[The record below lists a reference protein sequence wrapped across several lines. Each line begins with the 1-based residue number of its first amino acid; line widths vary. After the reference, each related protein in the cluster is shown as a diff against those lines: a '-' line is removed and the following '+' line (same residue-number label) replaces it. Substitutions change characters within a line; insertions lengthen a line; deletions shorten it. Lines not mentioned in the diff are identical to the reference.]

1 MNIKAF
7 ITEYQFI
14 LIFTFSHIL
23 RSKYKTVLTL
33 KQLEC
38 YSFYRNQKYIFIR
51 SDSLSLSIKMRR
63 F

>member
-33 KQLEC
+33 KLT
-38 YSFYRNQKYIFIR
+38 
-51 SDSLSLSIKMRR
+51 
-63 F
+63 